1 MSALIAFDSKCIA
14 DNSHGMM
21 CPQLLE
27 YNDPILAYNMIHMWL
42 LLMCLY
48 ISFPWELRNIQKHQ
62 VDQIFFLFIQ
72 YVLQIIYAIF
82 YYSLFNLFLFN
93 IQGTEHQVQKQI
105 LKFILN
111 SASPLYIL
119 CFSVVLFKFK
129 NHKYIQRAICFF
141 VLYSVMPYN
150 CI

>member
-1 MSALIAFDSKCIA
+1 MSALIAFDSKCIV

-62 VDQIFFLFIQ
+62 VDQIFFF
-72 YVLQIIYAIF
+72 V
-82 YYSLFNLFLFN
+82 YS
-93 IQGTEHQVQKQI
+93 
-105 LKFILN
+105 
-111 SASPLYIL
+111 
-119 CFSVVLFKFK
+119 
-129 NHKYIQRAICFF
+129 ICFTDHICNF
-141 VLYSVMPYN
+141 LLFAL
-150 CI
+150 